1 MASNTETTVVDGSG
15 AGTAARPRRFKLASK
30 GAFKRLAVLFAVI
43 ALLLYVCYWVM
54 VSMPERSFKGALP
67 QASVAQ
73 RESAERIKADVN
85 ALASGVGKRSTMD
98 PRGMA
103 EAAKWIMAHME
114 ASGYGKPNETFV
126 KRNARVPNLEY
137 VIPAKAGSPHAKEVV
152 VVGAHYDTFAGTPG
166 ADDNASG
173 VAGVLALAR
182 AFRGEPQARELRL
195 VFFINEEPPSFQT
208 EDMGS
213 WVYAKAC
220 RVKNDDIVA
229 MLSLETMGFY
239 TDVVGYQKYP
249 PLVGGLY
256 PEEGNFIGFVGNLG
270 SRGLT
275 RRCVRVFRE
284 EAQFPSEGAA
294 LPGYFPGVG
303 WSDHWAFWKE
313 GYPGVMVTDT
323 APFRNPHYHLA
334 SDKPATLD
342 YDAMS
347 RVVEGLERVVVDLAN
362 R

>member
-1 MASNTETTVVDGSG
+1 MDTAPKPLAQDPSAKARTWRFRIVSRG
-15 AGTAARPRRFKLASK
+15 AL
-30 GAFKRLAVLFAVI
+30 KRLAVLLGAI
-43 ALLLYVCYWVM
+43 GLLLYGSYWYM
-54 VSMPERSFKGALP
+54 VSMPGASFKGSLP
-67 QASVAQ
+67 AATAEQL
-73 RESAERIKADVN
+73 RSAKEIQADVE

-103 EAAKWIMAHME
+103 EAAKWIMARMG
-114 ASGYGKPNETFV
+114 AAGYGKPNESFV

-137 VIPAKAGSPHAKEVV
+137 VIPAQAGSPVAQQVV
-152 VVGAHYDTFAGTPG
+152 VVGAHYDTFQGTPG

-182 AFRGEPQARELRL
+182 AFDNRPQARELRL
-195 VFFINEEPPSFQT
+195 LFFVNEEPPSFQT

-213 WVYAKAC
+213 WVYAKLC
-220 RVKNDDIVA
+220 RARKDDIVA

-239 TDVVGYQKYP
+239 TNEIGYQKYP

-256 PEEGNFIGFVGNLG
+256 PEEGNFIGFVGSLG
-270 SRGLT
+270 SRSLT

-284 EAQFPSEGAA
+284 HAQFPSEGAA

-303 WSDHWAFWKE
+303 WSDQWAFWKE
-313 GYPGVMVTDT
+313 GYAGVMVTDT

-334 SDKPATLD
+334 SDKPSTLD

-347 RVVEGLERVVVDLAN
+347 RVVGGLERVVADLAN
-362 R
+362 D

>member
-1 MASNTETTVVDGSG
+1 MAHPKNPETS
-15 AGTAARPRRFKLASK
+15 AATQKPRRFRLVSK
-30 GAFKRLAVLFAVI
+30 GAFKRLAVLFGVI
-43 ALLLYVCYWVM
+43 VLLLYGCYWYM
-54 VSMPERSFKGALP
+54 VSMPGTSFKGKLP
-67 QASVAQ
+67 EASASQ
-73 RESAERIKADVN
+73 KQGAERLRADVT

-103 EAAKWIMAHME
+103 EAAKWIMAQME
-114 ASGYGKPNETFV
+114 SAGYGKPGETFV
-126 KRNARVPNLEY
+126 KRNARTPNLEY
-137 VIPAKAGSPHAKEVV
+137 VIPAAPGSKLAKEVV

-182 AFRGEPQARELRL
+182 AFANKGQARELRL
-195 VFFINEEPPSFQT
+195 VFFVNEEPPSFQT

-220 RVKNDDIVA
+220 RAKNDDIVA

-239 TDVVGYQKYP
+239 TSEIGYQKYP

-256 PEEGNFIGFVGNLG
+256 PEEGNFIGFIGNTG
-270 SRGLT
+270 SRSLT
-275 RRCVRVFRE
+275 RRCVRVFRDQ
-284 EAQFPSEGAA
+284 AQFPSEGAA

-303 WSDHWAFWKE
+303 WSDQWAFWKE
-313 GYPGVMVTDT
+313 GYVGVMVTDT
-323 APFRNPHYHLA
+323 APFRNPHYHLG
-334 SDKPATLD
+334 SDKPDRLD
-342 YDAMS
+342 YDSMS
-347 RVVEGLERVVVDLAN
+347 RVVEGLVKVVDDLAN

>member
-1 MASNTETTVVDGSG
+1 MAHTVETPATPPK
-15 AGTAARPRRFKLASK
+15 RLKFKLVSK
-30 GAFKRLAVLFAVI
+30 GAFKRIAVLFALIGV
-43 ALLLYVCYWVM
+43 LLYACYWLM
-54 VSMPERSFKGALP
+54 VSMPGASFKETPPKATD
-67 QASVAQ
+67 AQ
-73 RESAERIKADVN
+73 RQSAVRIRADVT

-103 EAAKWIMAHME
+103 EAAKWIMAQME
-114 ASGYGKPNETFV
+114 ALGYGKPNETFV

-137 VIPAKAGSPHAKEVV
+137 VIPATAGSPHAKEVV
-152 VVGAHYDTFAGTPG
+152 VIGAHYDTFQGTPG

-173 VAGVLALAR
+173 VASLLALAR
-182 AFRGEPQARELRL
+182 AFAGKSQARELRL

-208 EDMGS
+208 SDMGS

-220 RVKNDDIVA
+220 RARNDDIVA

-239 TDVVGYQKYP
+239 TNEIGYQKYP
-249 PLVGGLY
+249 PLVSGLY
-256 PEEGNFIGFVGNLG
+256 PEEGNFIAFVGNLG
-270 SRGLT
+270 SRSLT

-284 EAQFPSEGAA
+284 QVQFPSEGAA

-303 WSDHWAFWKE
+303 WSDHWAFWQE
-313 GYPGVMVTDT
+313 GYPGVMITDT

-334 SDKPATLD
+334 SDKPDTLD

-347 RVVEGLERVVVDLAN
+347 RVAEGLVEVVEDLTN
-362 R
+362 K